1 MAIRQTKIVNF
12 YESTLAGL
20 LASGSSNTTLT
31 AAPTTDG
38 STAIS
43 ASPGDSS
50 THYFLVIDPDNASN
64 REVVLVDNSS
74 GTTITNLERDREG
87 RYSATS
93 PPDHQIGT
101 TVRMAVLAEHFVD
114 ANDTAANAKTV
125 ADAALPKAGGTMS
138 GNIVMADNEVS
149 GAEIKDYHETVSAA
163 TFSSNTITADVANG
177 NVFTVTLDNNVTT
190 WTINNLPASKISTVT
205 FIITQDGT
213 GSRLMNATQINSTTF
228 KTSNAGGVTL
238 TSAASAIDIVTVMF
252 DGTNY
257 YVFNQPNMS

>member
-125 ADAALPKAGGTMS
+125 ADAALPKAGGTMTGTVDFDGQEVTQPKLAGYEEKVSDLGALTS
-138 GNIVMADNEVS
+138 GTTDCDLEA
-149 GAEIKDYHETVSAA
+149 H
-163 TFSSNTITADVANG
+163 
-177 NVFTVTLDNNVTT
+177 NVFEADIQGTVTLNLTNVDSA
-190 WTINNLPASKISTVT
+190 LLESAT
-205 FIITQDGT
+205 FILKNTTGT
-213 GSRLMNATQINSTTF
+213 AAVSWQINGGA
-228 KTSNAGGVTL
+228 KTPLTPGAAGYTQ
-238 TSAASAIDIVTVMF
+238 TASGTDIVGVLCYEGNLYLNSLVGF
-252 DGTNY
+252 A
-257 YVFNQPNMS
+257 